1 MSTVETST
9 GKRVEPQTVYE
20 KSQDIVWR
28 RIGEESILVPVR
40 REVGELDSVYSLNET
55 AAFIWSQ
62 IDGKKTVAEIR
73 ESLLAEF
80 EVGEQQAAAD
90 LDRCLKQFIEIA
102 CICKAPSVA

>member
-1 MSTVETST
+1 MEQ
-9 GKRVEPQTVYE
+9 QTVYE

-62 IDGKKTVAEIR
+62 IDGKKTVAQIR

-90 LDRCLKQFIEIA
+90 LDRCLAQLVEIA
-102 CICKAPSVA
+102 SIREAATLA